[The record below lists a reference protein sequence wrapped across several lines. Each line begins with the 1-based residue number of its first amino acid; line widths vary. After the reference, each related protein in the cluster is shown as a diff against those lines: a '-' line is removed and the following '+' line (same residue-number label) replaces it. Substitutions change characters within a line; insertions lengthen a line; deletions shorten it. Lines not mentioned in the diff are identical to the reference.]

1 MPSWSDNGKIIF
13 GHSAGGAAMTEAKA
27 GRPTEYDPKLNR
39 LVEGMFRG
47 GATDNEV
54 IEALSVARSTFYLWK
69 NEHPA
74 FAEAIRRGKD
84 YFDTGRVES
93 ALLQAALGSDW
104 QETTVTG
111 EDGGEV
117 RRVTKNKVIP
127 ANVAAAKYWLNNRN
141 PERWQDNPEP
151 LDNDRA
157 GVEMFAEM
165 IREMRQEKG
174 REISDKCM
182 KDIENAP
189 NPQAAFVRAAV
200 DIQPG

>member
-1 MPSWSDNGKIIF
+1 
-13 GHSAGGAAMTEAKA
+13 MTETKA
-27 GRPTEYDPKLNR
+27 GRPTDYDPKFNK

-74 FAEAIRRGKD
+74 FAEAVRRGKD

-93 ALLQAALGSDW
+93 ALLQAALGSTYD
-104 QETTVTG
+104 ETAVTEENG
-111 EDGGEV
+111 EEV

-141 PERWQDNPEP
+141 PERWQDSPEP

-174 REISDKCM
+174 AEISDKCM
-182 KDIENAP
+182 KDIEDAP
-189 NPQAAFVRAAV
+189 NPQAAFVRAAI